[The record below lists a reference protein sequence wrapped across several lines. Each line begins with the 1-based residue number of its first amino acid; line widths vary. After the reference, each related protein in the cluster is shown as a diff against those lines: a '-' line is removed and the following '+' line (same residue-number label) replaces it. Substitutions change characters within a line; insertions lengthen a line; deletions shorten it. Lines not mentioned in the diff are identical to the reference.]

1 MHLQMDF
8 TSFFGIFLCEM
19 SGISIKPKSYALV
32 LWLTVT
38 KLFKLR
44 LVRMMM
50 FVEVFSLSFKKI
62 VIFIGKD
69 TEYFLVYYD
78 I

>member
-1 MHLQMDF
+1 MKCYL
-8 TSFFGIFLCEM
+8 SYLLIPFLV
-19 SGISIKPKSYALV
+19 SQVKNA
-32 LWLTVT
+32 LTVT

-44 LVRMMM
+44 LVRTMML
-50 FVEVFSLSFKKI
+50 VEVFSLSFKKI
-62 VIFIGKD
+62 MIFIGKD

>member
-1 MHLQMDF
+1 MKCYL
-8 TSFFGIFLCEM
+8 SYLLILFLV
-19 SGISIKPKSYALV
+19 SQVKNA
-32 LWLTVT
+32 LTVT

-44 LVRMMM
+44 FVKMMM
-50 FVEVFSLSFKKI
+50 LVEVFSLSFKKI
-62 VIFIGKD
+62 VVFIGKD

>member
-1 MHLQMDF
+1 MKCYL
-8 TSFFGIFLCEM
+8 SYLLILFLV
-19 SGISIKPKSYALV
+19 SQVKNA
-32 LWLTVT
+32 LTVT

-44 LVRMMM
+44 FVKMMM
-50 FVEVFSLSFKKI
+50 LVEVFSLSFKKI

>member
-1 MHLQMDF
+1 MKCYL
-8 TSFFGIFLCEM
+8 SYLLILFLV
-19 SGISIKPKSYALV
+19 SQVKNA
-32 LWLTVT
+32 LTVT

-44 LVRMMM
+44 FVRMMM
-50 FVEVFSLSFKKI
+50 LVEVFSLSFKKI

>member
-1 MHLQMDF
+1 MKCYL
-8 TSFFGIFLCEM
+8 SYLLILFLV
-19 SGISIKPKSYALV
+19 SQVKNA
-32 LWLTVT
+32 LTVT

-44 LVRMMM
+44 FVRMMM
-50 FVEVFSLSFKKI
+50 LVEVFSLSFKKI

-78 I
+78 N

>member
-1 MHLQMDF
+1 MKCYL
-8 TSFFGIFLCEM
+8 SYLLILFLV
-19 SGISIKPKSYALV
+19 SQVKNA
-32 LWLTVT
+32 LTVT

>member
-1 MHLQMDF
+1 MKCYL
-8 TSFFGIFLCEM
+8 SYLLIPFLV
-19 SGISIKPKSYALV
+19 SQVKNA
-32 LWLTVT
+32 LTVT

-44 LVRMMM
+44 FVKMMM
-50 FVEVFSLSFKKI
+50 LVEVFSLSFKKI